1 MKPKT
6 LATIA
11 IWTICVGTIAF
22 ALVQVQTY
30 AGLINN
36 AGVIRG
42 GTQQAVK
49 LALANEPND
58 AIVARVDGLL
68 DKLHSEESARP
79 IEDPASKDF
88 LEDIE
93 LVQGTWKFIKQ
104 EFKDLDNGTG
114 SDARLLA
121 LSEDHFKQADAMVM
135 SAQRRAERDL
145 LWTIIGCLILVIAV
159 TSVVAFREH
168 RYQLARQTALETD
181 PLTDGYSLTGFE
193 RRARSLVQA
202 SEPHAYL
209 IVYSNV
215 ESFRVINESFG
226 RPAGD
231 NAIRTLHT
239 LLKRACTKGELVA
252 HVNADH
258 FVMLIHNTDKRAEQL
273 AAQTQAR
280 LKADESLPFS
290 DRITCGY
297 GVYEIAE
304 ATEDIATAISNAE
317 AVLKGGVGGNL
328 IARYDEEFRSQ
339 LAFEQSVLRHMRDAI
354 EREEFVPYLQS
365 QTSLTDGSIVGAEML
380 CRWDSPELGFLYP
393 DRFIPQFERNG
404 FISDLDFYMLEQACR
419 RYTSLDA
426 EGQRKPLHIAV
437 NFSRVSLLENDFEE
451 RFVSLVERYGMPP
464 ERLHFE
470 VTEGVFSVDEDS
482 VLAILASL
490 QRRGFPIAMDDFGTG
505 YSSLSLLRKMPIDV
519 LKIDRGFLSA
529 SEDDARSRRVLECVI
544 NLANDLGIDT
554 VCEGIETA
562 EQAMLLHKLGCN
574 IAQGYYFARPVPF
587 DELAEQLHAQEPTD
601 K

>member
-1 MKPKT
+1 MG
-6 LATIA
+6 A
-11 IWTICVGTIAF
+11 IAF
-22 ALVQVQTY
+22 ALLQVQTY

-49 LALANEPND
+49 LALAGEPND
-58 AIVARVDGLL
+58 DIVERVDELL
-68 DKLHSEESARP
+68 NKLYANEQSRPFEDTASEN
-79 IEDPASKDF
+79 F
-88 LEDIE
+88 LKDIE
-93 LVQGTWKFIKQ
+93 LVQGTWKLINQ
-104 EFKDLDNGTG
+104 EFKDLAAGTG
-114 SDARLLA
+114 SKERLLA
-121 LSEDHFKQADAMVM
+121 LSEDHFEQADAMVL

-145 LWTIIGCLILVIAV
+145 FWTIVCCLVLVIAV
-159 TSVVAFREH
+159 TSVVAVRER
-168 RYQLARQTALETD
+168 RYQRAREIAFETD
-181 PLTDGYSLTGFE
+181 PLTEGYSLAGFE
-193 RRARSLVQA
+193 RCARDLVRAA
-202 SEPHAYL
+202 DPHEYL
-209 IVYSNV
+209 IAYSNI

-231 NAIRTLHT
+231 ETIRTLHT

-258 FVMLIHNTDKRAEQL
+258 FVMLLHNTEQRAEQL

-280 LKADESLPFS
+280 LKADEILSFS

-297 GVYEIAE
+297 GVYEIADE
-304 ATEDIATAISNAE
+304 TEDIATAISNAE
-317 AVLKGGVGGNL
+317 AVLKAGVGGDL
-328 IARYDEEFRSQ
+328 IARYDEEFRSR
-339 LAFEQSVLRHMRDAI
+339 LAFEQNVLRHMRDAI
-354 EREEFVPYLQS
+354 EREEFIPYVQS
-365 QTSLTDGSIVGAEML
+365 QTSLTDGTLVGAEML
-380 CRWDSPELGFLYP
+380 CRWDSRELGFLYP
-393 DRFIPQFERNG
+393 DSFIPQFERNG

-419 RYTSLDA
+419 RYQELDVK
-426 EGQRKPLHIAV
+426 GQRKPLHLAV
-437 NFSRVSLLENDFEE
+437 NFSRISLLQNDFEE
-451 RFVSLVERYGMPP
+451 RFVNLVERYGMPP

-529 SEDDARSRRVLECVI
+529 SEDDARSRRVLESVI

-562 EQAMLLHKLGCN
+562 EQAQLLHNLGCS
-574 IAQGYYFARPVPF
+574 IAQGYFFARPVSF
-587 DELAEQLHAQEPTD
+587 DEFVEQLHAQEPAD
-601 K
+601 E